1 MSNIGS
7 MKTMRGK
14 SMFGDQPLSTRP
26 SAANFGFDTSIRA
39 PPTAFIERP
48 LAFTTPNLWNCAA
61 LWADARGTARGR
73 ERTR

>member
-39 PPTAFIERP
+39 PDGFYPCP